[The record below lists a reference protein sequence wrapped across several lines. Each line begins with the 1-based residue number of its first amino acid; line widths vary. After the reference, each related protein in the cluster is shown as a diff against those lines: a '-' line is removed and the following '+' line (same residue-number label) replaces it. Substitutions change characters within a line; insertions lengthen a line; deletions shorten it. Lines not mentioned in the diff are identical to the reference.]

1 MTKILDAKNKIE
13 IVTKLIAHFHSNLEN
28 ERWNFYDLKSI
39 LDKFEI
45 ITIDN
50 GSQFS
55 YYRFLNQMLILIFVN
70 DHDIN
75 LNQTLYESDEFKIQN
90 LYDYIF
96 EENNFEES
104 NLNNLFTNIYSAE
117 ILKNDE
123 KYENLNLYLT
133 ECYKCIKSSN
143 LIPAAILIRGCLEI
157 FLGMYSNK
165 FHLKSKIDD
174 VSKRFNNIDEFK
186 VFDEIG
192 KTSEI
197 RNFLFEIKN
206 LGDDVA
212 HVNGKKINE
221 FIREKNLDESLKILC
236 NIIEHSILN
245 EEISKKLEN
254 DRKQKL
260 ASSLSNLS
268 TKNKADTM

>member
-13 IVTKLIAHFHSNLEN
+13 IVTKLIEHFHSNLETG
-28 ERWNFYDLKSI
+28 RWNFYDLKSI

-45 ITIDN
+45 IKIDN
-50 GSQFS
+50 GLRFDHYQFS
-55 YYRFLNQMLILIFVN
+55 NQILILIFLYASHLN
-70 DHDIN
+70 LN

-96 EENNFEES
+96 EES
-104 NLNNLFTNIYSAE
+104 NLNNLFTDIYSAE
-117 ILKNDE
+117 ILRNDE

-133 ECYKCIKSSN
+133 ECYKCIKSSH
-143 LIPAAILIRGCLEI
+143 LIAAAILIRGCLEI
-157 FLGMYSNK
+157 FLGMYSREY
-165 FHLKSKIDD
+165 HLKSKIED
-174 VSKRFNNIDEFK
+174 VSKNFSKIDDFK
-186 VFDEIG
+186 VFDEIR

-197 RNFLFEIKN
+197 TNFLFEIKN
-206 LGDDVA
+206 LGNDVA

-221 FIREKNLDESLKILC
+221 FIREKNLEESLKILC

-245 EEISKKLEN
+245 EEIRKKLEN
-254 DRKQKL
+254 DRKQNL

-268 TKNKADTM
+268 TKNKPD

>member
-13 IVTKLIAHFHSNLEN
+13 IVTKLIEHFNSNLET

-55 YYRFLNQMLILIFVN
+55 YYRFSNQMLILIFVN

-75 LNQTLYESDEFKIQN
+75 LNETLYESDEFKIQN

-96 EENNFEES
+96 EEK
-104 NLNNLFTNIYSAE
+104 NLKNLFTNIYSEE
-117 ILKNDE
+117 ILRNDE

-157 FLGMYSNK
+157 FLGMYSTK
-165 FHLKSKIDD
+165 FHLKSKIED
-174 VSKRFNNIDEFK
+174 VSKSFSNIDDFK
-186 VFDEIG
+186 VFD
-192 KTSEI
+192 
-197 RNFLFEIKN
+197 
-206 LGDDVA
+206 
-212 HVNGKKINE
+212 
-221 FIREKNLDESLKILC
+221 
-236 NIIEHSILN
+236 
-245 EEISKKLEN
+245 
-254 DRKQKL
+254 
-260 ASSLSNLS
+260 
-268 TKNKADTM
+268 

>member
-1 MTKILDAKNKIE
+1 MTKILDAKNKIK
-13 IVTKLIAHFHSNLEN
+13 IVTKLIEHFHSNLET

-45 ITIDN
+45 IKIDN
-50 GSQFS
+50 GLRFDHYQFS
-55 YYRFLNQMLILIFVN
+55 NQILILIFLYASHLN
-70 DHDIN
+70 LN

-96 EENNFEES
+96 EES
-104 NLNNLFTNIYSAE
+104 NLNNLFTDIYSAE
-117 ILKNDE
+117 ILRNDG

-133 ECYKCIKSSN
+133 ECYKCIKSSH
-143 LIPAAILIRGCLEI
+143 LIAAAILIRGCLEI
-157 FLGMYSNK
+157 FLGMYSREY
-165 FHLKSKIDD
+165 HLKSKIED
-174 VSKRFNNIDEFK
+174 VSKNFSKIDDFK

-197 RNFLFEIKN
+197 TNFLFEIKN
-206 LGDDVA
+206 LGNDVA

-221 FIREKNLDESLKILC
+221 FIREKNLEESLKILC

-245 EEISKKLEN
+245 EEIRKKLEN
-254 DRKQKL
+254 DRKQNL

-268 TKNKADTM
+268 TKK

>member
-1 MTKILDAKNKIE
+1 MIFMTKILDAKNKIE
-13 IVTKLIAHFHSNLEN
+13 IVNKLIEHFHSNLKTG
-28 ERWNFYDLKSI
+28 RWNFYDLKGI

-45 ITIDN
+45 IKIDN
-50 GSQFS
+50 ELSFLNYQFS
-55 YYRFLNQMLILIFVN
+55 NQMLILKFIKN
-70 DHDIN
+70 NYIDIN
-75 LNQTLYESDEFKIQN
+75 LNKTFYESDEFKIQN
-90 LYDYIF
+90 FYDYIF
-96 EENNFEES
+96 EEK
-104 NLNNLFTNIYSAE
+104 NLKNLFTNIYSEE
-117 ILKNDE
+117 ILRNDE

-133 ECYKCIKSSN
+133 ECYKCIKFSN
-143 LIPAAILIRGCLEI
+143 LISAAILIRGCLEI
-157 FLGMYSNK
+157 FLGIYSTK

-197 RNFLFEIKN
+197 TNFLFEIKN

-268 TKNKADTM
+268 TKDKHD

>member
-1 MTKILDAKNKIE
+1 MTKILDAKNKIK
-13 IVTKLIAHFHSNLEN
+13 IVTKLIEHFHSNLEN
-28 ERWNFYDLKSI
+28 QSWNFYDLKSI

-45 ITIDN
+45 IKIDN
-50 GSQFS
+50 ELRFQNYKFS
-55 YYRFLNQMLILIFVN
+55 NQMLTLIFYN
-70 DHDIN
+70 DVPSLN
-75 LNQTLYESDEFKIQN
+75 LNKTLYESDEFKIQN

-123 KYENLNLYLT
+123 KYENLNLYLN

-143 LIPAAILIRGCLEI
+143 LIAAAILTRGCLEI
-157 FLGMYSNK
+157 FLGMYSSK
-165 FHLKSKIDD
+165 LHLESKIED
-174 VSKRFNNIDEFK
+174 VSKNFSNIDDFK
-186 VFDEIG
+186 VFDEIR

-197 RNFLFEIKN
+197 TNFLFEIKN
-206 LGDDVA
+206 LGNDVA

-221 FIREKNLDESLKILC
+221 FIREKNLEESLKILC

-254 DRKQKL
+254 DRKQNL

-268 TKNKADTM
+268 TKNKPD

>member
-1 MTKILDAKNKIE
+1 MTKILDAKNKIK
-13 IVTKLIAHFHSNLEN
+13 IVTKLIEHFHSNLEN
-28 ERWNFYDLKSI
+28 QSWNFYDLKSI

-45 ITIDN
+45 IKIDN
-50 GSQFS
+50 EVKFDA
-55 YYRFLNQMLILIFVN
+55 YYFFNQMLMLRCFLKN
-70 DHDIN
+70 NYTSIN
-75 LNQTLYESDEFKIQN
+75 LNQTLHESDEFKIQN

-117 ILKNDE
+117 ILRNDE

-133 ECYKCIKSSN
+133 ECYKCIKSSH
-143 LIPAAILIRGCLEI
+143 LIAAAILIRGCLEI
-157 FLGMYSNK
+157 FLGMYSSM
-165 FHLKSKIDD
+165 FRLESKIKDL
-174 VSKRFNNIDEFK
+174 SKRFNNIDDFK

-192 KTSEI
+192 ITNEI
-197 RNFLFEIKN
+197 TNLFFEIKN
-206 LGDDVA
+206 LGNDVA

-221 FIREKNLDESLKILC
+221 FIREKNLEESLKILC

-268 TKNKADTM
+268 TKK

>member
-1 MTKILDAKNKIE
+1 MTKIPDAKNKIE
-13 IVTKLIAHFHSNLEN
+13 IVTKLIEHFHSNLETG
-28 ERWNFYDLKSI
+28 RWNFYDLKSI

-45 ITIDN
+45 ITIAN

-55 YYRFLNQMLILIFVN
+55 YYRFSNQMLILIFVN
-70 DHDIN
+70 DYDIN

-96 EENNFEES
+96 EEC
-104 NLNNLFTNIYSAE
+104 NLKNLFTNIYSAE

-123 KYENLNLYLT
+123 KYENLNLYLN
-133 ECYKCIKSSN
+133 ECYKCMKSSN
-143 LIPAAILIRGCLEI
+143 LIAAAILIRGCLEI
-157 FLGMYSNK
+157 FLGMYSSK
-165 FHLKSKIDD
+165 FRLESKIED
-174 VSKRFNNIDEFK
+174 VSKNFSNIGDLK
-186 VFDEIG
+186 VFDEID

-197 RNFLFEIKN
+197 TNFLFEIKN
-206 LGDDVA
+206 LGNDVA

-221 FIREKNLDESLKILC
+221 FIREKNLEESLKILC
-236 NIIEHSILN
+236 NIIEHSILD

-268 TKNKADTM
+268 TKK

>member
-13 IVTKLIAHFHSNLEN
+13 IVTKLIEHFHSNLEN
-28 ERWNFYDLKSI
+28 QSWNFYDLESI

-45 ITIDN
+45 IKIDN
-50 GSQFS
+50 GLEFNSYHFS
-55 YYRFLNQMLILIFVN
+55 NKMLILEFCN
-70 DHDIN
+70 EHTFFPYN
-75 LNQTLYESDEFKIQN
+75 LNQTLHESDEFKIQN
-90 LYDYIF
+90 LYDYI
-96 EENNFEES
+96 FEES

-123 KYENLNLYLT
+123 KYENLNLYLN

-143 LIPAAILIRGCLEI
+143 LIAAAILTRGCLEI
-157 FLGMYSNK
+157 FLGMYSSK
-165 FHLKSKIDD
+165 FHLESKIED
-174 VSKRFNNIDEFK
+174 VSKNFSNIDDFK

-197 RNFLFEIKN
+197 TNFLFEIKN
-206 LGDDVA
+206 LGNDVA

-221 FIREKNLDESLKILC
+221 FIREKNLEESLKILC

-268 TKNKADTM
+268 TKNKPD

>member
-1 MTKILDAKNKIE
+1 MTKILDAKNKIK
-13 IVTKLIAHFHSNLEN
+13 IVTKLIEHFHSNLEN
-28 ERWNFYDLKSI
+28 QSWNFYDLKSI

-45 ITIDN
+45 IKIDN
-50 GSQFS
+50 GFRFNYYQFS
-55 YYRFLNQMLILIFVN
+55 NQMLTLIFLNNVP
-70 DHDIN
+70 HLN
-75 LNQTLYESDEFKIQN
+75 LNKTLYESDEFKIQN

-123 KYENLNLYLT
+123 KYENLNLYLN

-143 LIPAAILIRGCLEI
+143 LIAAAILTRGCLEI

-165 FHLKSKIDD
+165 FHLESKIKD
-174 VSKRFNNIDEFK
+174 VSKSFSNIDDFK

-192 KTSEI
+192 KASEI

-206 LGDDVA
+206 LEDDVA

-221 FIREKNLDESLKILC
+221 FIREKNLEESLKILC
-236 NIIEHSILN
+236 NIIEHSILS

-254 DRKQKL
+254 ARKQKL

-268 TKNKADTM
+268 TKNKPD

>member
-1 MTKILDAKNKIE
+1 MIFITKILDAKNKIK
-13 IVTKLIAHFHSNLEN
+13 IVTKLIEHFHSNLET

-55 YYRFLNQMLILIFVN
+55 YYRFSNQMLILIFDN

-96 EENNFEES
+96 EES
-104 NLNNLFTNIYSAE
+104 NLNNLFTDIYSAE
-117 ILKNDE
+117 ILRNDG

-133 ECYKCIKSSN
+133 ECYKCIKSSH
-143 LIPAAILIRGCLEI
+143 LIAAAILIRGCLEI
-157 FLGMYSNK
+157 FLGMYSREY
-165 FHLKSKIDD
+165 HLKSKIED
-174 VSKRFNNIDEFK
+174 VSKNFSKIDDFK
-186 VFDEIG
+186 VFDEIR

-197 RNFLFEIKN
+197 TNFLFEIKN
-206 LGDDVA
+206 LGNDVA

-221 FIREKNLDESLKILC
+221 FIREKNLEESLKILC

-245 EEISKKLEN
+245 EEIRKKLEN
-254 DRKQKL
+254 DRKQNL

-268 TKNKADTM
+268 TKNKPD